1 MSIKTKSIY
10 AIGALVF
17 LIAVIATKETSIL
30 SIPVAHAESPFDLI
44 EEIQGKGALIIEV
57 LVAATFIIYPI
68 ITVLLDPQFFID
80 ILREDDILT
89 IWQLSRDIMNV
100 IFAFMLIGGAMATVV
115 MANQEYLKKYALK
128 FLLGII
134 LVNFSWF
141 FPRVILD
148 VSNVVTANIYQLPS
162 IVGTTCEY
170 REKDGTMSDCKFPS
184 KFLYFPTDDQLND
197 IRTHTPSS
205 IYNNYQCI
213 SDNICYLPQSLVN
226 DTNIP
231 SGILAGL
238 AMNHARIPEMNKVMN
253 SLPTEWERMDANM
266 IQQLISQIIRLGLQF
281 ILVMFIALILIGMA
295 VALLVRIPI
304 LWITMAFMPLMF
316 ISFVLGDLLPT
327 DFNTMQLIFKK
338 FVHAAFLPA
347 VLAVPLSVG
356 FILINGLANS
366 TAPDSAIMLSDS
378 LGPIL
383 PGVNDLWEF
392 LGVLVTIVVM
402 WKGFYIRTGNIWYYR
417 YW

>member
-1 MSIKTKSIY
+1 
-10 AIGALVF
+10 
-17 LIAVIATKETSIL
+17 
-30 SIPVAHAESPFDLI
+30 
-44 EEIQGKGALIIEV
+44 
-57 LVAATFIIYPI
+57 
-68 ITVLLDPQFFID
+68 
-80 ILREDDILT
+80 
-89 IWQLSRDIMNV
+89 
-100 IFAFMLIGGAMATVV
+100 
-115 MANQEYLKKYALK
+115 
-128 FLLGII
+128 
-134 LVNFSWF
+134 
-141 FPRVILD
+141 
-148 VSNVVTANIYQLPS
+148 
-162 IVGTTCEY
+162 
-170 REKDGTMSDCKFPS
+170 
-184 KFLYFPTDDQLND
+184 
-197 IRTHTPSS
+197 
-205 IYNNYQCI
+205 
-213 SDNICYLPQSLVN
+213 
-226 DTNIP
+226 
-231 SGILAGL
+231 
-238 AMNHARIPEMNKVMN
+238 
-253 SLPTEWERMDANM
+253 MDANM

-392 LGVLVTIVVM
+392 LWVLVTIVVM
-402 WKGFYIRTGNIWYYR
+402 WKGFKAALKVDSIFEQATSGITGIGDNIGKLAMNAPLSIPIIPMGKDANGKDINISLGAAKTKLNALQYAAGSGRLVEEVRGGLGGGSGTTNNINHVVVNTAVNTAVSSAITASNGNVLSETDLNAIVIAMRNANRNNPENINDTMMSDRIYDLLLAQNVNASQIER
-417 YW
+417 DNINAALASNPN